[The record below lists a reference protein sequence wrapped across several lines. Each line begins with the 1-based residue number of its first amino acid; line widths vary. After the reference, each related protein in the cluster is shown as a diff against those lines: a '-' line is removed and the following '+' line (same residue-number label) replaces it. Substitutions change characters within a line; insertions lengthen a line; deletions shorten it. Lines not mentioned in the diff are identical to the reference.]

1 MYASSTD
8 LDMFI
13 FILNA
18 SLALYVSFGYF
29 YIYYSVFQ
37 NKKGYLFIYGGAQYA
52 CGGQNLQGSF
62 FPSFGWVLG
71 LT

>member
-1 MYASSTD
+1 MV
-8 LDMFI
+8 I

-29 YIYYSVFQ
+29 YIHYSVFQ

-52 CGGQNLQGSF
+52 CGGQKATCKDHSFLLSGGS
-62 FPSFGWVLG
+62 WD
-71 LT
+71 